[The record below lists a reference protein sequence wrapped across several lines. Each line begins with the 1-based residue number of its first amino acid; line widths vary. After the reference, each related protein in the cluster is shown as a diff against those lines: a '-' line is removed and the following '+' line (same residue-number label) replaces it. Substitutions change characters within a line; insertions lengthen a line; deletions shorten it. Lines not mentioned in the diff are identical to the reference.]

1 MSAIDPR
8 DPAPSRLKY
17 RMERMWMTPVYRSL
31 IRTGIPVVIV
41 LVLLGNYLQKPEV
54 QIRLA
59 ESVNQARAMIEER
72 PEFALKLMRIQGA
85 SSVVAEQIREAVP
98 LAFPLSS
105 LRLDLAVL
113 KERMEQVDAVKK
125 ASLFVRAGI
134 LDVEIEERIPKLV
147 WRVNGQLELVDET
160 GARAGVIAKR
170 AVRSDLPLIVGEG
183 GAQHAA
189 EALRLIAS
197 LGPLTPRFRGLQRI
211 GERRWDVVLDRHQRI
226 LLPTENPVA
235 ALERVIAL
243 QNARDLLER
252 DVLVVDMR
260 DGQRPIIRLTENAM
274 TELRRLRQIAD
285 EEDKKI

>member
-189 EALRLIAS
+189 EALKLIAS

-260 DGQRPIIRLTENAM
+260 DGQRPVIRLTENAM